1 MCAFSIVNSITQ
13 QVSLVTFCSYF
24 APFTFS
30 DINECSSSP
39 CLNGGTCTDGINSFS
54 CECYPGYTGKNCE
67 TGKHSCCIISTKIQA
82 QIFLVFCSDVVQI
95 WKYFPLESLNYE
107 TEQMQVNRHFRN
119 FLQCPRF
126 PIEVDNEIVMHLLL
140 PLEPLFVFKPLFVFI
155 EATDLKNRTGSSNS
169 LL

>member
-1 MCAFSIVNSITQ
+1 MYYTCLRLSAFLLLFLNSWFFSELDINECASTPCENGGTCVDKVNGFSCKCVAGFTGANCETGRKQWNHVSLARTMMCAFSIVNSITQ

-82 QIFLVFCSDVVQI
+82 
-95 WKYFPLESLNYE
+95 
-107 TEQMQVNRHFRN
+107 
-119 FLQCPRF
+119 
-126 PIEVDNEIVMHLLL
+126 
-140 PLEPLFVFKPLFVFI
+140 
-155 EATDLKNRTGSSNS
+155 
-169 LL
+169 